1 MIKVIPNLLSILRVF
16 LVPIFVIAYFTDP
29 NEIKINAIIIYAIAA
44 ISDFLDGF
52 IARKFQVVSNL
63 GMILDPLGDKLMIVT
78 VLVCLTIDG
87 IIPFWV
93 VCIAFLKE
101 LLMAI
106 GGYVLSRATK
116 IQALPSNI
124 WGKVST
130 IVFFLVCLIL
140 MIFRGI
146 PYLAATGLITAAVIL
161 MLIAFAS
168 YIHRYHK
175 YMKNK
180 HNINSGVDT

>member
-1 MIKVIPNLLSILRVF
+1 MVKVIPNLLSILRVC

-52 IARKFQVVSNL
+52 IARKYQVVSNL

-87 IIPFWV
+87 IIPFWAV
-93 VCIAFLKE
+93 SIAFLKE
-101 LLMAI
+101 LLMGI
-106 GGYVLSRATK
+106 GGYVLSKATK
-116 IQALPSNI
+116 IPALPANI
-124 WGKVST
+124 LGKVST
-130 IVFFLVCLIL
+130 VVFFLVCMIL
-140 MIFRGI
+140 MIFRQI
-146 PYLAATGLITAAVIL
+146 PYFIATGLITAAILL

-168 YIHRYHK
+168 YILRYIK
-175 YMKNK
+175 YMKNR
-180 HNINSGVDT
+180 HNLTHENNT